1 MRRLRTQGFRTT
13 YQWLVAVGIPRL
25 TGRLSL
31 RYSQVTPNLY
41 LGPQY
46 GQKGK
51 LTLEEA
57 GITASMSLRDEYNDL
72 DYGLAFDNYSYL
84 PIVDNTAPT
93 IEQLTEAVDFIRNVI
108 ITGGT
113 VYVHC
118 GSGVGR
124 APSIVAA
131 YLIAQEGMT
140 VDDAI
145 TRIHK
150 ARPFIR
156 VLPVQVDRLKA
167 YEEHV
172 RELNNLDVVSA
183 IQTQTLSKDDT
194 P

>member
-1 MRRLRTQGFRTT
+1 M
-13 YQWLVAVGIPRL
+13 
-25 TGRLSL
+25 
-31 RYSQVTPNLY
+31 RYSQVTSNLY

-72 DYGLAFDNYSYL
+72 DHGLAFDNYSYL

-93 IEQLTEAVDFIRNVI
+93 MQQLTEAVNFIRNVI
-108 ITGGT
+108 TTGGT

-124 APSIVAA
+124 APSIVTA
-131 YLIAQEGMT
+131 YLIAEEGMT
-140 VDDAI
+140 VDEAI
-145 TRIHK
+145 ERVQK

-156 VLPVQVDRLKA
+156 VLPVQIDRLKEFEA
-167 YEEHV
+167 H
-172 RELNNLDVVSA
+172 
-183 IQTQTLSKDDT
+183 IQALSEAPVESQLQINKLSIDSNDDI
-194 P
+194 